1 MSEQR
6 VLKGK
11 PLSPGLAW
19 GRSFVYETIPFM
31 QRNIKIKKEDVEK
44 ELDRLKEALKKTKES
59 LQKLKDSVRRR
70 LGEEKAGILEAHM
83 LMLED
88 PMFVGEIKKAI
99 EEGNSAEDAVFTA
112 TEKIKEMF
120 ETIPDP
126 YLRERA
132 ADVKDVGSR
141 LYRTLLGGKDIAQLD
156 TNEPIIVVANDLA
169 ASELIAISE
178 NNVVGLVLSQG
189 GPTSHMAII
198 AKSLNLPA
206 VSGIDISLISDNCLL
221 IVDGIRGEITIN
233 PSSDVLMQTKN
244 NIEKL
249 QREQEEALSLKDLPA
264 VTPDGL
270 RIELWG
276 NIAHPDEASAVLSSG
291 GSGIG
296 LFRTEFLFMNR
307 NTPPSEDE
315 QFEAYRKVLDE
326 MKPHPVVI
334 RTLDAGG
341 DKEIPYLNIPKEDNP
356 FLGYRAIRIGLTE
369 EQLLITQL
377 KALIRSSICGN
388 LYIMFPMISSLWEI
402 RRAKTLI
409 QKAASQLDD
418 KGMRYGKFKVGIMI
432 EIPSA
437 AIMAEELAKEV
448 DFFSIGTNDLTQYT
462 LAVDRGN
469 SKVSQWYDHL
479 HPAVLKL
486 IAMTSKAAKTQKIEL
501 GICGEMAGDP
511 FALPFLLGLGFDELS
526 MSPPA
531 IPKIKRL
538 VRKFQAEKT
547 KQVAQKALSMK
558 DADEVRQ
565 YLNEVM
571 AKL

>member
-19 GRSFVYETIPFM
+19 GRSFLYETIPFM

-88 PMFVGEIKKAI
+88 PMFVDEIKKAI

-233 PSSDVLMQTKN
+233 PSSDVLMQIKN

-270 RIELWG
+270 SIELWG

-511 FALPFLLGLGFDELS
+511 FALPVLLGLGFDELS

-538 VRKFQAEKT
+538 VRKFQAERA

>member
-19 GRSFVYETIPFM
+19 GRSFLYETIPFM

-88 PMFVGEIKKAI
+88 PMFVDEIKKAI

-233 PSSDVLMQTKN
+233 PSSDVLMQIKN

-270 RIELWG
+270 SIELWG

-538 VRKFQAEKT
+538 VRKFQAERA
-547 KQVAQKALSMK
+547 KQVAQMALSMK

>member
-88 PMFVGEIKKAI
+88 PMFVDDIKKAI

-270 RIELWG
+270 KIELWG

-418 KGMRYGKFKVGIMI
+418 KGMRYGKLKVGIMI

-511 FALPFLLGLGFDELS
+511 FALPVLLGLGFDELS

-538 VRKFQAEKT
+538 VRKFQAERA
-547 KQVAQKALSMK
+547 KQVAQMALSMK

-571 AKL
+571 AKP

>member
-233 PSSDVLMQTKN
+233 PPSDVLMQTKN
-244 NIEKL
+244 NIDKL

>member
-88 PMFVGEIKKAI
+88 PMFVDEIKKAI

-233 PSSDVLMQTKN
+233 PSSDVLMQIKN

-270 RIELWG
+270 SIELWG

>member
-1 MSEQR
+1 MPEQE

-11 PLSPGLAW
+11 SLSPGLSW
-19 GRSFVYETIPFM
+19 GRAFVYETIPFIH
-31 QRNIKIKKEDVEK
+31 RDIKIKKEDVDK
-44 ELDRLKEALKKTKES
+44 EFIRLEEALKKTKES
-59 LQKLKDSVRRR
+59 LQKLKDSVRQR
-70 LGEEKAGILEAHM
+70 LGDEKAGIIEAHM

-88 PMFVGEIKKAI
+88 PMFVDEIKKAI
-99 EEGNSAEDAVFTA
+99 KEGNSAEDAVFMA

-120 ETIPDP
+120 EAIPDP

-132 ADVKDVGSR
+132 ADVQDVGSR
-141 LYRTLLGGKDIAQLD
+141 LYRNLIGGKDIAQLD
-156 TNEPIIVVANDLA
+156 TNEPIIVVAQDIA

-178 NNVVGLVLSQG
+178 NNVVGLVLSRG

-206 VSGIDISLISDNCLL
+206 VSGIDISLIPDNCLL
-221 IVDGIRGEITIN
+221 IVDGIKGEITLN
-233 PSSDVLMQTKN
+233 PSSDVLMQTKK
-244 NIEKL
+244 NIEQL

-270 RIELWG
+270 KIELWG
-276 NIAHPDEASAVLSSG
+276 NIAHPDEAGAALSSG

-307 NTPPSEDE
+307 NNPPSEDE
-315 QFEAYRKVLDE
+315 QFEAYRKVLSE
-326 MKPHPVVI
+326 MKPYPVVI

-377 KALIRSSICGN
+377 KALMRSSIYGS

-402 RRAKTLI
+402 RRAKSLI
-409 QKAASQLDD
+409 QKAASQLNDEQIS
-418 KGMRYGKFKVGIMI
+418 YGTFKVGIMI

-437 AIMAEELAKEV
+437 AIMAEELAREV

-469 SKVSQWYDHL
+469 SKISQWYDHL

-486 IAMTSKAAKTQKIEL
+486 IAMTSKAAKAHRIEL

-511 FALPFLLGLGFDELS
+511 LALPILLGLEFDELS
-526 MSPPA
+526 MSPSA

-538 VRKFQAEKT
+538 VRKFHAEWA
-547 KQVAQKALSMK
+547 KQVAKEALSMR
-558 DADEVRQ
+558 DVDEVRQ

>member
-19 GRSFVYETIPFM
+19 GRSFLYETIPFM

-88 PMFVGEIKKAI
+88 PMFVDEIKKAI

-270 RIELWG
+270 KIELWG

-538 VRKFQAEKT
+538 VRKFQAERA

-571 AKL
+571 TKL

>member
-19 GRSFVYETIPFM
+19 GRSFVYETIPFI

-233 PSSDVLMQTKN
+233 PPSDVLMQTKN

-270 RIELWG
+270 KIELWG

-538 VRKFQAEKT
+538 VRKFQAERA

>member
-70 LGEEKAGILEAHM
+70 LGEEKAGIIEAHM

-198 AKSLNLPA
+198 AKSLKLPA
-206 VSGIDISLISDNCLL
+206 VSGIDISLISENCLL

-369 EQLLITQL
+369 EQLFITQL
-377 KALIRSSICGN
+377 KALIRSSTCGN

-511 FALPFLLGLGFDELS
+511 FALPVLLGLGFDELS

-538 VRKFQAEKT
+538 VRKFQAERA
-547 KQVAQKALSMK
+547 KQVAQMALSMK

>member
-19 GRSFVYETIPFM
+19 GRSFLYETIPFM

-70 LGEEKAGILEAHM
+70 LGEEKAGIIEAHM

-88 PMFVGEIKKAI
+88 PMFVDDIKKAI

-233 PSSDVLMQTKN
+233 PSADVLIQTKN

-270 RIELWG
+270 KIELWG

-418 KGMRYGKFKVGIMI
+418 KRIRYGKFKVGIMI

-511 FALPFLLGLGFDELS
+511 FALPVLLGLGFDELS

-538 VRKFQAEKT
+538 VRKFQAERA
-547 KQVAQKALSMK
+547 KQVAQMALSMK

-571 AKL
+571 TKL

>member
-19 GRSFVYETIPFM
+19 GRSFLYETIPFM

-88 PMFVGEIKKAI
+88 PMFVDEIKKAI

-233 PSSDVLMQTKN
+233 PSSDVLMQIKN

-270 RIELWG
+270 SIELWG

-538 VRKFQAEKT
+538 VRKFQAERA
-547 KQVAQKALSMK
+547 KQVAQMALSMK

-571 AKL
+571 TKL

>member
-70 LGEEKAGILEAHM
+70 LGEEKAGIIEAHM

-198 AKSLNLPA
+198 AKSLKLPA
-206 VSGIDISLISDNCLL
+206 VSGIDISLISENCLL

-276 NIAHPDEASAVLSSG
+276 NIAHPNEASAVLSSG

-369 EQLLITQL
+369 EQLFITQL
-377 KALIRSSICGN
+377 KALIRSSTCGN

-511 FALPFLLGLGFDELS
+511 FALPVLLGLGFDELS

-538 VRKFQAEKT
+538 VRKFQAERA
-547 KQVAQKALSMK
+547 KQVAQMALSMK

>member
-70 LGEEKAGILEAHM
+70 LGEEKAGIIEAHM

-88 PMFVGEIKKAI
+88 PMFVDEIKKAI

-198 AKSLNLPA
+198 AKSLKLPA
-206 VSGIDISLISDNCLL
+206 VSGIDISLISENCLL

-270 RIELWG
+270 KIELWG
-276 NIAHPDEASAVLSSG
+276 NIAHPDETGAVLSSG

-369 EQLLITQL
+369 EQLFITQL
-377 KALIRSSICGN
+377 KALIRSSTCGN

-511 FALPFLLGLGFDELS
+511 FALPVLLGLGFDELS

-538 VRKFQAEKT
+538 VRKFQAERA
-547 KQVAQKALSMK
+547 KQVAQMALSMK

>member
-6 VLKGK
+6 ALKGK

-19 GRSFVYETIPFM
+19 GRSFLYETIPFM

-88 PMFVGEIKKAI
+88 PMFVDEIKKAI

-270 RIELWG
+270 SIELWG

-511 FALPFLLGLGFDELS
+511 FALPVLLGLGFDELS

-538 VRKFQAEKT
+538 VRKFQAERA
-547 KQVAQKALSMK
+547 KQVAQMALSMK

>member
-88 PMFVGEIKKAI
+88 PMFVDEIKKAI

-233 PSSDVLMQTKN
+233 PSSDVLMQIKN

-270 RIELWG
+270 SIELWG

-526 MSPPA
+526 MSHPA

-538 VRKFQAEKT
+538 VRKFQAERA

>member
-70 LGEEKAGILEAHM
+70 LGEEKAGIIEAHM

-198 AKSLNLPA
+198 AKSLKLPA

-270 RIELWG
+270 KIELWG
-276 NIAHPDEASAVLSSG
+276 NIAHPNEASAVLSSG

-369 EQLLITQL
+369 EQLFITQL
-377 KALIRSSICGN
+377 KALIRSSTCGN

-511 FALPFLLGLGFDELS
+511 FALPVLLGLGFDELS

-538 VRKFQAEKT
+538 VRKFQAERA
-547 KQVAQKALSMK
+547 KQVAQMALSMK